1 MAITYFRGL
10 LVKIKKSSNAE
21 EEFRKMKL
29 VKSILNVGFV
39 VAGLMVMCSAS
50 VLAYI
55 DPSVTTYGIQ
65 VVAGVV
71 VAVGAVIGIWV
82 RKARAKVQ
90 NKLGIDENA
99 KKEVEEDIVVFEEEK

>member
-1 MAITYFRGL
+1 
-10 LVKIKKSSNAE
+10 
-21 EEFRKMKL
+21 MKL
-29 VKSILNVGFV
+29 VKSMLNVSFV
-39 VAGLMVMCSAS
+39 LVGLMVMSAAN
-50 VLAYI
+50 VFAYI

-90 NKLGIDENA
+90 NKLGIDENV